1 MKTTDKTFLVVHTYM
16 HVYEINTKGKILFT
30 DAFCFSDGI
39 YQVQSKDFYI
49 KTRS

>member
-1 MKTTDKTFLVVHTYM
+1 MKTTDKTFLFVHTYM
-16 HVYEINTKGKILFT
+16 HVYEINTKGKIFT